1 MNITERNCIR
11 NLICSYKMV
20 FFVGSQTMFFATIS
34 LQERGWMQIMGG
46 KALELESE
54 RLLSEGE
61 KKGITKTALNM
72 IKQKYPPMQISEIT
86 GLSIQEVERLKL
98 SSDH

>member
-1 MNITERNCIR
+1 
-11 NLICSYKMV
+11 
-20 FFVGSQTMFFATIS
+20 
-34 LQERGWMQIMGG
+34 MGG
-46 KALELESE
+46 KVLELESE